1 MKPQTTLVHAGD
13 RRKLG
18 DYIPVSTPVYASSS
32 FFYDTMEEL
41 ADVFADRRPGET
53 YSRMGNPSTSALEEQ
68 VAALEGTDCAFATA
82 SGMAAVHLAIIAG
95 LLDRRQSIVAAN
107 VLYGGSLELLRSVL
121 RPSGIEVRFCDF
133 CDLDA
138 VEQAVRQVRPAL
150 LITETVSNPCLRVAD
165 LDRVSE
171 IAKANDAWFLVD
183 NTFTP
188 LLMKPFEH
196 GADMV
201 IHSATKYLGGHGDVL
216 AGLVAAPE
224 QHHEALRQS
233 HRCLGGNLGP
243 FEAFLVMRGVKTLPL
258 RMRRHCSNARTV
270 YEALKD
276 HPAIERLL
284 FPGDPGHP
292 DAEAVKKLLPP
303 GQAGG
308 AIGIDVRGGE
318 EGAYGFVD
326 RLQLVATSASIG
338 DLTTLALHPA
348 SATHRMLSAE
358 ARAALGI
365 TDGLVRLSIGAE
377 DIDDILADLRQAL
390 EAA

>member
-1 MKPQTTLVHAGD
+1 V
-13 RRKLG
+13 
-18 DYIPVSTPVYASSS
+18 
-32 FFYDTMEEL
+32 
-41 ADVFADRRPGET
+41 DVLFVDE
-53 YSRMGNPSTSALEEQ
+53 
-68 VAALEGTDCAFATA
+68 AAQMSL
-82 SGMAAVHLAIIAG
+82 
-95 LLDRRQSIVAAN
+95 AN
-107 VLYGGSLELLRSVL
+107 VLAVCQAADSLVLLGDPQQLEQPTKGSHPDGAGVSALAHLLDGRQTIEEDRGLFLEETRRLHPDVCEFTSEVFYQDKLR
-121 RPSGIEVRFCDF
+121 
-133 CDLDA
+133 
-138 VEQAVRQVRPAL
+138 
-150 LITETVSNPCLRVAD
+150 
-165 LDRVSE
+165 
-171 IAKANDAWFLVD
+171 
-183 NTFTP
+183 
-188 LLMKPFEH
+188 
-196 GADMV
+196 
-201 IHSATKYLGGHGDVL
+201 
-216 AGLVAAPE
+216 
-224 QHHEALRQS
+224 
-233 HRCLGGNLGP
+233 

-284 FPGDPGHP
+284 FPGDPSHP